1 MSLRDWFEN
10 RRNKQLNA
18 DLVESKI
25 SGDDLLKLWE
35 KCYNIFPRALIN
47 HLRIF
52 LILQGRHLVVYFFY
66 FQTNP
71 LSS

>member
-35 KCYNIFPRALIN
+35 KCYNCNTSIPQKELGKICMYVLN
-47 HLRIF
+47 VI
-52 LILQGRHLVVYFFY
+52 IISG
-66 FQTNP
+66 
-71 LSS
+71 